1 MRVFPGDT
9 TEGLIGGLDPNLN
22 YLFSISTSFNSSG
35 IIYEGERTQLIP
47 PDLGVTL
54 TPTVVSSTSM
64 VSNVMQ
70 TSVSSTSMALT
81 VIQTST
87 VMVTSGTSPVTV
99 TGSSTTLLTSSTVSL
114 SSAHVCA
121 TVTTTVTVLENN
133 GGNIAG
139 WIVGVTVSVSL
150 LAISIV
156 VILILVM
163 YIKRTNINQK
173 RKSDNDIVME
183 CSPAYATTKFKAKS
197 TVEPVYDTT
206 NDEYE
211 TPLPPPSTEYKIPTV
226 TDL

>member
-22 YLFSISTSFNSSG
+22 YLFSISVSFNVNG
-35 IIYEGERTQLIP
+35 IIYEGKRTQKIP
-47 PDLGVTL
+47 PNLTL
-54 TPTVVSSTSM
+54 TPTAVSRAPT
-64 VSNVMQ
+64 
-70 TSVSSTSMALT
+70 A
-81 VIQTST
+81 IQ
-87 VMVTSGTSPVTV
+87 TSGTSPVTV
-99 TGSSTTLLTSSTVSL
+99 TGTSTTVLISSTVSL

-139 WIVGVTVSVSL
+139 WIVVVIVSASLVAVS
-150 LAISIV
+150 II

-173 RKSDNDIVME
+173 RKLDNDIVME
-183 CSPAYATTKFKAKS
+183 CSPAYTTTEFKTNTTDDVSVKDSATYDIVQQTQS

-206 NDEYE
+206 IDEYE
-211 TPLPPPSTEYKIPTV
+211 TSLPPPSTEYEIPSV